1 MSMKKLL
8 CIMMIFLS
16 LGGALYSEQIFEVDT
31 KSGIK
36 TVVVP
41 DGYSTEEVLCQIA
54 KAYYELDEDYD
65 TLTIQYK
72 DLSEEVKEYIKD
84 NEELRFSYD
93 TLQKQYQSLVS
104 LQNKDSTLDNFRLY
118 LSMDSSLTNKFP
130 FMGVSGGMVLFDKLM
145 LGGGL
150 RLTPTE
156 VSPIQLIAEIGFLF

>member
-1 MSMKKLL
+1 MKKLL

-65 TLTIQYK
+65 TLTIQYE
-72 DLSEEVKEYIKD
+72 DLSEEIKEYIKD

-93 TLQKQYQSLVS
+93 TLQKQYQSLAS
-104 LQNKDSTLDNFRLY
+104 FQNKDSFMDNFRLY
-118 LSMDSSLTNKFP
+118 LSLDSSLNGYSLSVG
-130 FMGVSGGMVLFDKLM
+130 MNGGMVLLEKLM

-150 RLTPTE
+150 RFTPVAVNPLQFVVE
-156 VSPIQLIAEIGFLF
+156 LGYLF

>member
-1 MSMKKLL
+1 MKKLL
-8 CIMMIFLS
+8 CIMMIFLA

-31 KSGIK
+31 KYGVK

-65 TLTIQYK
+65 TLTIQYE
-72 DLSEEVKEYIKD
+72 DLAEEVKEYIKD

-104 LQNKDSTLDNFRLY
+104 LQNKDSLMDNFRLY
-118 LSMDSSLTNKFP
+118 LSMNSSLNRGFP
-130 FMGVSGGMVLFDKLM
+130 SMGVNGGTVLFDKLM

-150 RLTPTE
+150 RFTPTE
-156 VSPIQLIAEIGFLF
+156 SSPLQIVAEIGFLF

>member
-1 MSMKKLL
+1 MKKIL
-8 CIMMIFLS
+8 CIMMMFLA

-31 KSGIK
+31 KYGVK

-65 TLTIQYK
+65 TLTIQYE
-72 DLSEEVKEYIKD
+72 DLAEEVKEYIKD

-93 TLQKQYQSLVS
+93 TLQKQYQSLIS
-104 LQNKDSTLDNFRLY
+104 LQNKDSLMDNFRLY
-118 LSMDSSLTNKFP
+118 LSMNSSLNRGFP
-130 FMGVSGGMVLFDKLM
+130 SMGVNGGTVLFDKLM

-150 RLTPTE
+150 RFTPTE
-156 VSPIQLIAEIGFLF
+156 SSPLQIVAEIGFLF

>member
-1 MSMKKLL
+1 MKKLL

-16 LGGALYSEQIFEVDT
+16 LGGTLYSYQSFNVDT
-31 KSGIK
+31 KYGVK

-41 DGYSTEEVLCQIA
+41 NGYSTEEVLCQIA
-54 KAYYELDEDYD
+54 KAYYELDEDYN
-65 TLTIQYK
+65 TLTIQYE
-72 DLSEEVKEYIKD
+72 DLSEEIKEYIKD

>member
-1 MSMKKLL
+1 
-8 CIMMIFLS
+8 MMIFLA

-31 KSGIK
+31 KYGVK

-65 TLTIQYK
+65 TLTIQYE
-72 DLSEEVKEYIKD
+72 DLAEEVKEYIKD

-104 LQNKDSTLDNFRLY
+104 LQNKDSLMDNFRLY
-118 LSMDSSLTNKFP
+118 LSMNSSLNRGFP
-130 FMGVSGGMVLFDKLM
+130 SMGVNGGTVLFDKLM

-150 RLTPTE
+150 RFTPTE
-156 VSPIQLIAEIGFLF
+156 SSPLQIVAEIGFLF

>member
-1 MSMKKLL
+1 MKKLL
-8 CIMMIFLS
+8 CIMMIFLA
-16 LGGALYSEQIFEVDT
+16 LGGTLYSYQSFNVDT
-31 KSGIK
+31 KYGVK

-41 DGYSTEEVLCQIA
+41 NGYSTEEVLCQIA
-54 KAYYELDEDYD
+54 KAYYELDEDYN
-65 TLTIQYK
+65 TLTIQYE
-72 DLSEEVKEYIKD
+72 DLSEEIKEYIKD

>member
-1 MSMKKLL
+1 MKKLL

-65 TLTIQYK
+65 TLTIQYE
-72 DLSEEVKEYIKD
+72 DLSEEIKEYIKD

-104 LQNKDSTLDNFRLY
+104 LQNKDSLMDNFRLY
-118 LSMDSSLTNKFP
+118 LSMNSSLNRGVP
-130 FMGVSGGMVLFDKLM
+130 SMGVNGGMVLFDKVM

-156 VSPIQLIAEIGFLF
+156 SSPLQIVAEIGFLF

>member
-1 MSMKKLL
+1 
-8 CIMMIFLS
+8 MMMFLA

-31 KSGIK
+31 KYGVK

-65 TLTIQYK
+65 TLTIQYE
-72 DLSEEVKEYIKD
+72 DLAEEVKEYIKD

-104 LQNKDSTLDNFRLY
+104 LQNKDSLMDNFRLY
-118 LSMDSSLTNKFP
+118 LSMNSSLNRGFP
-130 FMGVSGGMVLFDKLM
+130 SMGVNGGTVLFDKLM

-150 RLTPTE
+150 RFTPTE
-156 VSPIQLIAEIGFLF
+156 SSPLQIVAEIGFLF

>member
-1 MSMKKLL
+1 MKKLL
-8 CIMMIFLS
+8 CIMMIFLA

-31 KSGIK
+31 KYGVK

-65 TLTIQYK
+65 TLTIQYE
-72 DLSEEVKEYIKD
+72 DLAEEVKEYIKD

-104 LQNKDSTLDNFRLY
+104 LQNKDSLMDNFRLY
-118 LSMDSSLTNKFP
+118 LSMNSSLNRGFP
-130 FMGVSGGMVLFDKLM
+130 SMGVNGGTVLFDKLM

-150 RLTPTE
+150 RFTPTE
-156 VSPIQLIAEIGFLF
+156 SSPLQIVVEIGFLF

>member
-1 MSMKKLL
+1 MKKIL
-8 CIMMIFLS
+8 CIMMMFLA

-31 KSGIK
+31 KYGVK

-41 DGYSTEEVLCQIA
+41 DGYSTEEVLCQVA

-65 TLTIQYK
+65 TLTIQYE
-72 DLSEEVKEYIKD
+72 DLAEEVKEYIKD

-104 LQNKDSTLDNFRLY
+104 LQNKDSLMDNFRLY
-118 LSMDSSLTNKFP
+118 LSMNSSLNRGFP
-130 FMGVSGGMVLFDKLM
+130 SMGVNGGTVLFDKLM

-150 RLTPTE
+150 RFTPTE
-156 VSPIQLIAEIGFLF
+156 SSPLQIVAEIGFLF

>member
-1 MSMKKLL
+1 MKKLL
-8 CIMMIFLS
+8 CIMMMFLA

-31 KSGIK
+31 KYGVK

-65 TLTIQYK
+65 TLTIQYE
-72 DLSEEVKEYIKD
+72 DLAEEVKEYIKD

-104 LQNKDSTLDNFRLY
+104 LQNKDSLMDNFRLY
-118 LSMDSSLTNKFP
+118 LSMNSSLNRGFP
-130 FMGVSGGMVLFDKLM
+130 SMGVNGGTVLFDKLM

-150 RLTPTE
+150 RFTPTE
-156 VSPIQLIAEIGFLF
+156 SSPLQIVAEIGFLF

>member
-1 MSMKKLL
+1 MKKLL

-16 LGGALYSEQIFEVDT
+16 LSGALYSEQIFEVDT
-31 KSGIK
+31 KYGVK

-72 DLSEEVKEYIKD
+72 DLSEEIKEYIKD

-93 TLQKQYQSLVS
+93 TLQKQYQALVS
-104 LQNKDSTLDNFRLY
+104 LQNKDSLLDNFRLY

-130 FMGVSGGMVLFDKLM
+130 SMGVSGGMVLFDKLM

-150 RLTPTE
+150 RFTPVA
-156 VSPIQLIAEIGFLF
+156 VSPLQFVVELGYLF

>member
-1 MSMKKLL
+1 MKKLL
-8 CIMMIFLS
+8 CIMMMFLA
-16 LGGALYSEQIFEVDT
+16 LGGALYSEQVFEVDT
-31 KSGIK
+31 KYGVK

-65 TLTIQYK
+65 TLTIQYE
-72 DLSEEVKEYIKD
+72 DLAEEVKEYIKD

-104 LQNKDSTLDNFRLY
+104 LQNKDSLMDNFRLY
-118 LSMDSSLTNKFP
+118 LSMNSSLNRGFP
-130 FMGVSGGMVLFDKLM
+130 SMGVNGGTVLFDKLM

-150 RLTPTE
+150 RFTPTE
-156 VSPIQLIAEIGFLF
+156 SSPLQIVAEIGFLF

>member
-1 MSMKKLL
+1 MKKLL

-65 TLTIQYK
+65 TLTIQYE
-72 DLSEEVKEYIKD
+72 DLSEEIKEYIKD

-104 LQNKDSTLDNFRLY
+104 LQNKDSLMDNFRLY
-118 LSMDSSLTNKFP
+118 LSMNSSLNRGFP
-130 FMGVSGGMVLFDKLM
+130 SMGVNGGTVLFDKLM

-150 RLTPTE
+150 RFTPTE
-156 VSPIQLIAEIGFLF
+156 SSPLQIVAEIGFLF

>member
-1 MSMKKLL
+1 MKKLL
-8 CIMMIFLS
+8 CIMMIFLA
-16 LGGALYSEQIFEVDT
+16 LGGALYSEQVFEVDT
-31 KSGIK
+31 KYGVK

-65 TLTIQYK
+65 TLTIQYE
-72 DLSEEVKEYIKD
+72 DLAEEVKEYIKD

-104 LQNKDSTLDNFRLY
+104 LQNKDSLMDNFRLY
-118 LSMDSSLTNKFP
+118 LSMNSSLNRGFP
-130 FMGVSGGMVLFDKLM
+130 SMGVNGGTVLFDKLM

-150 RLTPTE
+150 RFTPTE
-156 VSPIQLIAEIGFLF
+156 SSPLQIVAEIGFLF

>member
-1 MSMKKLL
+1 MKKLL

-41 DGYSTEEVLCQIA
+41 DGYSTEEILCQIA

-65 TLTIQYK
+65 TLTIQYE

>member
-1 MSMKKLL
+1 MKKIL
-8 CIMMIFLS
+8 CIMMMFLA

-31 KSGIK
+31 KYGVK

-41 DGYSTEEVLCQIA
+41 DGYSTEEVLCQVA

-65 TLTIQYK
+65 TLTIQYE
-72 DLSEEVKEYIKD
+72 DLAEEVKEYIKD

-104 LQNKDSTLDNFRLY
+104 LQNKDSLMDNFRLY
-118 LSMDSSLTNKFP
+118 LSMNSSLNRGSP
-130 FMGVSGGMVLFDKLM
+130 SMGVNGGTVLFDKLM

-150 RLTPTE
+150 RFTPTE
-156 VSPIQLIAEIGFLF
+156 SSPLQIVAEIGFLF

>member
-1 MSMKKLL
+1 MKKLL

-93 TLQKQYQSLVS
+93 TLQKQYQALVS

-130 FMGVSGGMVLFDKLM
+130 SMGVSGGMVLFDKLM

>member
-1 MSMKKLL
+1 MKKLL

-72 DLSEEVKEYIKD
+72 DLSEEIKEYIKD

-104 LQNKDSTLDNFRLY
+104 LQNKDSLLDNFRLY
-118 LSMDSSLTNKFP
+118 LSMDSSLINEFLS
-130 FMGVSGGMVLFDKLM
+130 MGVNGGMVLFDKVM

-150 RLTPTE
+150 RLTPKE
-156 VSPIQLIAEIGFLF
+156 SSPLQIVAEIGFLF

>member
-1 MSMKKLL
+1 MKKLL
-8 CIMMIFLS
+8 CIMMMFLAF
-16 LGGALYSEQIFEVDT
+16 GGALYSEQIFEVDT
-31 KSGIK
+31 KYGVK

-65 TLTIQYK
+65 TLTIQYE
-72 DLSEEVKEYIKD
+72 DLAEEVKEYIKD

-104 LQNKDSTLDNFRLY
+104 LQNKDSLMDNFRLY
-118 LSMDSSLTNKFP
+118 LSMNSSLNRGFP
-130 FMGVSGGMVLFDKLM
+130 SMGVSGGTVLFDTLM

-150 RLTPTE
+150 RFAPTE
-156 VSPIQLIAEIGFLF
+156 SSPLQIVAEIGFLF